1 MDRLPV
7 ADFEDMQP
15 DQTYLW
21 YRNDN
26 DIDFAWLSAD
36 GLYLVTTE
44 AFGKPDYWELSIGLV
59 GVLYGPVN
67 AETTVNP
74 EHSSDN

>member
-26 DIDFAWLSAD
+26 DIDFAWLSDD
-36 GLYLVTTE
+36 GLHLVT
-44 AFGKPDYWELSIGLV
+44 ADKFGKPDYWELSIGLT
-59 GVLYGPVN
+59 GILYGPVD
-67 AETTVNP
+67 AETAVNP
-74 EHSSDN
+74 EQPIDD